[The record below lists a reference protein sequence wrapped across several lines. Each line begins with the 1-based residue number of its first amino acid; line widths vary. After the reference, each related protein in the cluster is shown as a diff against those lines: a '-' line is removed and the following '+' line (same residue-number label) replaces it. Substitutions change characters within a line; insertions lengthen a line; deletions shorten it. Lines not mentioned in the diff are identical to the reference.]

1 MHVRQFLLIVTI
13 AAGACREQDA
23 ADACVSE
30 LHDAISA
37 NQVDRIKTLLQE
49 QAGSEALEAQDDK
62 KRTPLQLAADVG
74 HAEAI
79 KVMLEAGAAIEVQD
93 AKERTPLH
101 RAALEGHTEAI
112 KALLEGGAA
121 IEAQTNMKWTPLHVA
136 ASKGYTEAIEVLLER
151 GAAIEALADQQ
162 WTPLH
167 VAAAHGRTE
176 SIKALLEGGA
186 SAEARSFSRQARS
199 QKIQQLTPLHLAAE
213 QGHEESMV
221 VLKDAARVSKAKA
234 LHAFGLSSGLG
245 PLFTELDDIDDTL
258 AAAAAWFDRMGVKH
272 ARDVEIEWIDDFTA
286 ALGLELV
293 PARKLAQ
300 ALHDRH
306 MADKDEV

>member
-1 MHVRQFLLIVTI
+1 LIVTI

-23 ADACVSE
+23 TDACSE

-37 NQVDRIKTLLQE
+37 NKVDRIKTLLQE
-49 QAGSEALEAQDDK
+49 VGSAALEAQDDK

-101 RAALEGHTEAI
+101 RAAAEGHTEAI
-112 KALLEGGAA
+112 KALLDGGAA
-121 IEAQTNMKWTPLHVA
+121 IEARTNMKWTPLHVA

-151 GAAIEALADQQ
+151 GAAIEAHADQQ

-176 SIKALLEGGA
+176 AIKVLLEGGA
-186 SAEARSFSRQARS
+186 AVEARSFSRQARS

-221 VLKDAARVSKAKA
+221 VLKDAARASKAKA
-234 LHAFGLSSGLG
+234 LRAFGVSSGLG
-245 PLFTELDDIDDTL
+245 PLFTELDDIDDIDDTL

-300 ALHDRH
+300 ALESASRS
-306 MADKDEV
+306 AYGR